1 MASATHTLPRFD
13 KSLVFREADMKVGI
27 TGGQGFIGSWVA
39 EELVK
44 RGHSVLTL
52 DHRVHAHV
60 DNVMLGDVR
69 DETAVMEFAAH
80 VDGIIHLAAVLGTVE
95 TIDRP
100 LPAAHT
106 NIIGTLNVFEA
117 ASRYDLP
124 VVFAAVGNANIAR
137 GTYCITKSAAERF
150 VEMYREDRGLRVT
163 SVRPM
168 NAYGPRQSA
177 PEPYGAAKVRKI
189 VPSFVCS
196 ALSGDPLKIYGDGT
210 QVSDSVWVGDVAR
223 VFVTALE
230 KASEGVIPKHP
241 IDVGNE
247 VPTTVLDVANE
258 VIRNVPGATI
268 ETVPMRAGEPFGGPI
283 STQAELLTVVDAVK
297 SANSN
302 LDTIKVRR
310 VVRELGTVVSADIA
324 TLASIGIDPAT
335 FKPLNEG
342 IAETVDWFKANEGKT
357 WHTFLTVE

>member
-1 MASATHTLPRFD
+1 MA
-13 KSLVFREADMKVGI
+13 FREVAMKVGI

-39 EELVK
+39 EELVR

-52 DHRVHAHV
+52 DHRVRQHA

-196 ALSGDPLKIYGDGT
+196 ALAGEPLRVYGDGT
-210 QVSDSVWVGDVAR
+210 QVSDSIWVGDVAR

-230 KASEGVIPKHP
+230 KAVEGIIPKHP

-247 VPTTVLDVANE
+247 NPTRVLDVANE
-258 VIRNVPGATI
+258 VIKNVPGATI
-268 ETVPMRAGEPFGGPI
+268 ETVPMRAGEPFGGPV

-297 SANSN
+297 AANSN
-302 LDTIKVRR
+302 LDPINVRR
-310 VVRELGTVVSADIA
+310 VVRELGTVVSADIS
-324 TLASIGIDPAT
+324 TLATIGIDPAS
-335 FKPLNEG
+335 FKPLSEG
-342 IAETVDWFKANEGKT
+342 IAETVAWFKANEGTT
-357 WHTFLTVE
+357 WHTFQPVE

>member
-1 MASATHTLPRFD
+1 
-13 KSLVFREADMKVGI
+13 MKVGI

-39 EELVK
+39 EELIR
-44 RGHSVLTL
+44 RGHSVLSL
-52 DHRVHAHV
+52 DHRVRTHA

-100 LPAAHT
+100 LPAAQT

-117 ASRYDLP
+117 ASRYNLP

-137 GTYCITKSAAERF
+137 GTYCITKSASERF

-177 PEPYGAAKVRKI
+177 PEPYGSAKVRKI

-196 ALSGDPLKIYGDGT
+196 ALAGEPLRVYGDGT

-230 KASEGVIPKHP
+230 KAAEGIIPSHP

-247 VPTTVLDVANE
+247 NPTTVLDVANE
-258 VIRNVPGATI
+258 VIKNVPGATLD
-268 ETVPMRAGEPFGGPI
+268 TVPMRAGEPFGGAM
-283 STQAELLTVVDAVK
+283 STQAELLKVVEAVK
-297 SANSN
+297 SANPN
-302 LDTIKVRR
+302 LRPVDVRR
-310 VVRELGTVVSADIA
+310 VVRELGTVVSADIS
-324 TLASIGIDPAT
+324 TLEVIGIDPAS
-335 FKPLNEG
+335 FKPLSEG
-342 IAETVDWFKANEGKT
+342 IAETVAWFKANKGIT
-357 WHTFLTVE
+357 WDTFQQVE